1 MKLTSA
7 PALIAALSALALLAA
22 ACGSSSPPP
31 TAAPTA
37 ASAPTATA
45 IPAAPVDTPTPT
57 ATPTPGATSTAATVT
72 VTDAVGTTGAYDV
85 DRLADRAL
93 DFLTAFTNDLSPR
106 ASGTDQES
114 TAADFLAKLFE
125 DLGYSTSVQEF
136 SFEVPGASAALSAG
150 EDEANE
156 VPAVRMYL
164 SGLGEATGDLVHV
177 DLALAEDMPDE
188 GLAGKIALVR
198 RGEIRFEE
206 KIRRVAEAGAD
217 GAIVYNNEPGLFG
230 GRLETQSRIPVVTTS
245 RETGEDILA
254 LVEDGDVQA
263 TIAVTNELLRSQNVI
278 AEMPGSDGRVVVV
291 GGHYDTVPGVPGA
304 NDNGS
309 GIASIVTAAEEIVDS
324 DYPFTVRFIAFGAE
338 ELGLYGSEHY
348 VQSLS
353 EAERSSIVAMLNYDA
368 LAGSDIL
375 GVTGDSELQTTAV
388 ELAGQAGI
396 DLRRR
401 LLPRNWGS
409 DHMSFIDAGIP
420 AVFFMDND
428 FSRIHTPQDKLEFI
442 NEDLMG
448 QSAAIGLAMLD
459 HLADR

>member
-1 MKLTSA
+1 MRLTTA

-31 TAAPTA
+31 TATP
-37 ASAPTATA
+37 APTATA
-45 IPAAPVDTPTPT
+45 TAVAVDTPTPT
-57 ATPTPGATSTAATVT
+57 ATPTPAATSTAATVT
-72 VTDAVGTTGAYDV
+72 DTEGTTGAYDV

-106 ASGTDQES
+106 ASGTDQERG
-114 TAADFLAKLFE
+114 AADFLAKLFE

-136 SFEVPGASAALSAG
+136 SFEVAEASATLSPGGG
-150 EDEANE
+150 EPTE
-156 VPAVRMYL
+156 VPALRMYL

-177 DLALAEDMPDE
+177 DLALAEDIPDH
-188 GLAGKIALVR
+188 GLDGKIALVR

-206 KIRRVAEAGAD
+206 KIRRVAEAGAA

-230 GRLETQSRIPVVTTS
+230 GRLETQSRIPVVATS

-254 LVEDGDVQA
+254 LVEEGDVQA
-263 TIAVTNELLRSQNVI
+263 TIAVTNEHLPSQNVI

-309 GIASIVTAAEEIVDS
+309 GIASIVTVAEEIAGS
-324 DYPFTVRFIAFGAE
+324 NYPFTVRIIAFGAE
-338 ELGLYGSEHY
+338 ELGLYGSAHY

-353 EAERSSIVAMLNYDA
+353 EAERTSIVAMLNYDA

-442 NEDLMG
+442 NKDLMG
-448 QSAAIGLAMLD
+448 QSAAVGLALLD
-459 HLADR
+459 YLADR